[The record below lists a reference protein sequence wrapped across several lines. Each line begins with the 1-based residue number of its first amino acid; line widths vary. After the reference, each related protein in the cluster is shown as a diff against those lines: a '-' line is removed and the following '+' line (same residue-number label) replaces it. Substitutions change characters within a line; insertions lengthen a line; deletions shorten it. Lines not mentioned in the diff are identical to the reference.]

1 MKKKIFILIAIV
13 LIVLSIVAIFIYKNM
28 KDNIENKPQ
37 SNIRDNN
44 VKQVEIISDYINI
57 RSNNSTESNIIGK
70 VYKGEIYTVV
80 ETKDL
85 WIKINTSKGIDG
97 WIISSYNSSNSV
109 KYLEVEGSI
118 PEEQV
123 KLDKIANNEY
133 IDFNNIKYRKV
144 EWISDV
150 PLNEIKTIKDNGM
163 MNIQPKMFITNSGDL
178 YEFSTEKRYSNEQV
192 CKKVDTN
199 EKFDRFDLFAND
211 RDLSLIISSNDKYYY
226 YIDGEFKNYFVD
238 DSLIHKVNN
247 EHRINYGHYEGGPE
261 SYRIYYYID
270 NNDIYEYKF
279 KINMNGSFETI
290 SNEIIDTIPA
300 EEKFIS
306 LEGRIL
312 KTDKSYYKLGIKNQ
326 EECNKYEDVEPVFG
340 LVKLE
345 QISNDYKLIKYFNG
359 NYIIYND
366 DPNNL
371 YIYSENYF

>member
-80 ETKDL
+80 ETKDF

-97 WIISSYNSSNSV
+97 WIISSYNSSNYV

-261 SYRIYYYID
+261 NYRIYYYID

-279 KINMNGSFETI
+279 KINNGSFETI

-312 KTDKSYYKLGIKNQ
+312 KTDKSYYKLGVKNQ
-326 EECNKYEDVEPVFG
+326 EECNKYEDIEPVFG

>member
-28 KDNIENKPQ
+28 KDNIENKLQ

-97 WIISSYNSSNSV
+97 WIISSYNSSNYV

-247 EHRINYGHYEGGPE
+247 EHRINYGHYEGGSE
-261 SYRIYYYID
+261 NYRIYYYID

-279 KINMNGSFETI
+279 KINNGSFETI

-312 KTDKSYYKLGIKNQ
+312 KTDKSYYKLGVKNQ